1 MIKVA
6 SFVKR
11 PLTEIEMYTI
21 IRAIGSN
28 DLEIVPFK
36 CKRRYV
42 NKSMAANFLYS
53 TPTNYDVVLLKTRPY
68 SIPLWLSN
76 ELKQTVLNI
85 RMCMTKNNYLSNDEF
100 VGLEVYKQGKLLE
113 TISFDK
119 YSKPMRRTFTRL
131 RQLRRS
137 FKLSQEEVSQYLHI
151 SQSNYA
157 NIEQGRTLITVD
169 HLITLALMYNVTTDY
184 LLELSNNPEPK

>member
-11 PLTEIEMYTI
+11 PLTEIETYTI
-21 IRAIGSN
+21 IRAIGSS

-36 CKRRYV
+36 CKRRYID
-42 NKSMAANFLYS
+42 KPMTANFAYS

-68 SIPLWLSN
+68 SIPLSLSR
-76 ELKQTVLNI
+76 ELKQTVINI

-100 VGLEVYKQGKLLE
+100 VGLDVYKQGKLLE

-119 YSKPMRRTFTRL
+119 YPKPIGRTFARL
-131 RQLRRS
+131 RQLRKT
-137 FKLSQEEVSQYLHI
+137 FKLSQEEVSKYLHI

-184 LLELSNNPEPK
+184 LLGLSNTPDPN